1 MLNHGKSLILRNLSV
16 LGKLEWLEIL
26 LPEDSEMVS
35 WPLCS
40 SDSRVLDTQKEKGA
54 GEWDWGRCPRGGAR
68 GSMEQQD
75 SGTQVLDTDKHK
87 VPVKPMEIP
96 WALWDHKVDGESL

>member
-16 LGKLEWLEIL
+16 LGKLGWLEIL

-40 SDSRVLDTQKEKGA
+40 VILGFRHPERKRGQASGI
-54 GEWDWGRCPRGGAR
+54 GEGVPEGEAQY
-68 GSMEQQD
+68 EQTD
-75 SGTQVLDTDKHK
+75 SGTQVLDTDK
-87 VPVKPMEIP
+87 
-96 WALWDHKVDGESL
+96 STRFQ